1 MMKQKTCINRIDL
14 EISNPCN
21 ERCVHCYRICKDT
34 KKGYLSANQAKNVL
48 EQAKLLGATSTTIA
62 GGESFLHAVWDLRI
76 LKIFRGVCIFLEHF
90 FYQVKTELCGICN
103 SAGHLAKFFH
113 LLAIKLRNRLLVI
126 RAVHVFFLLPPVKS
140 LVLKNTGIPLHL
152 LLLMHF
158 IHGILIRF
166 LLILITLF
174 VRLFCIQIFLTL

>member
-1 MMKQKTCINRIDL
+1 MSVAFIAIVFAKIQ
-14 EISNPCN
+14 
-21 ERCVHCYRICKDT
+21 

-140 LVLKNTGIPLHL
+140 LVLKNTGVPLHL